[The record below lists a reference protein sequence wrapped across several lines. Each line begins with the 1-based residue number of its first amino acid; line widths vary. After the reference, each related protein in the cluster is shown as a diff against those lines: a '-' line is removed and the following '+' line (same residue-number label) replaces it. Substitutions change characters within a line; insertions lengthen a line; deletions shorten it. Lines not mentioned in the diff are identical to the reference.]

1 MSRWISQNLS
11 LFLLALLLAFFFW
24 AVATESEDPTQVR
37 TFTTPIPVE
46 IRDLNEDMAA
56 YGAENTRVRVE
67 IRAPRSVWEN
77 LRAEDIHAYIDLSD
91 APTGTVE
98 VPVQIGLGV
107 SPASI
112 TNITP
117 QAVEVTVERIA
128 EKEVAVTTRVEGTPA
143 LGYLVRETEIAPT
156 VIRVRGPETQV
167 SGVTEARIDISI
179 EGRQS
184 DLRSDYVPR
193 LINENGNTVA
203 DLEIVPSSVTV
214 HVAIAQWLNTRD
226 VPVNPTLVGQPAF
239 GYRIAN
245 IEIEPQLVTV
255 WGRSDLLNTNA
266 TLQTEPIDY
275 EGITQTLQTSVTLR
289 LPAGLQLLTGRP
301 DVTVTLTVEA
311 IRSGLTLEITP
322 TVKGLQPNLEADIEV
337 DYIIVILSGPISAME
352 QLSEDDVKVVLDL
365 NGLRPGDYSL
375 IPQITVPNEITIENT
390 FPEKV
395 PVKIEVA
402 QQTEESFE

>member
-37 TFTTPIPVE
+37 TFTAPIPVE
-46 IRDLNEDMAA
+46 LRDLNEDMAA

-67 IRAPRSVWEN
+67 IRAPRSVWDN
-77 LRAEDIHAYIDLSD
+77 LRVEDIHAYIDLSD
-91 APTGTVE
+91 VPTGTLE
-98 VPVQIGLGV
+98 VPVAIELAV
-107 SPASI
+107 SPATV
-112 TNITP
+112 TNVTP
-117 QAVEVTVERIA
+117 QTVGLTVERIA
-128 EKEVAVTTRVEGTPA
+128 EKEITVSTQVEGRPA

-156 VIRVRGPETQV
+156 AVRVRGPETQV
-167 SGVTEARIDISI
+167 RDVVEARIDVSI

-184 DLRSDYVPR
+184 DLRSDFVPK
-193 LINENGNTVA
+193 LIKENGDLVS
-203 DLEIVPSSVTV
+203 DLEIVPGSVTV

-245 IEIEPQLVTV
+245 IEIEPQVVTV
-255 WGRSDLLNTNA
+255 WGRSDLLNSNA

-275 EGITQTLQTSVTLR
+275 EGITETLQTSVTLQ
-289 LPAGLQLLTGRP
+289 LPAGLQLLAGRP
-301 DVTVTLTVEA
+301 VVTVTLSVEA
-311 IRSGLTLEITP
+311 IRSGLTVEITP
-322 TVKGLQPNLEADIEV
+322 TVQGLQSGLAADIEV

-352 QLSEDDVKVVLDL
+352 QLNANDVTAVLDL
-365 NGLRPGDYSL
+365 SGLRSGDYSL
-375 IPQITVPNEITIENT
+375 IPQITVPNEITVENT

-395 PVKIEVA
+395 PVKIETA
-402 QQTEESFE
+402 PDTEGTFE